1 MKLTTT
7 RLLAGLFVVTAIGVT
22 AGLLALHERE
32 RPEDPRARPVGPSS
46 IIRGVADVGFFVPDA
61 GGAGVCPDAE
71 SVNGTVIM
79 SASAARFEI
88 G

>member
-7 RLLAGLFVVTAIGVT
+7 RLLAGLFVLTAIGVT

-46 IIRGVADVGFFVPDA
+46 IIRGVRKRSAEELAQQRRDKALAFERSLHPDA
-61 GGAGVCPDAE
+61 GATDA
-71 SVNGTVIM
+71 
-79 SASAARFEI
+79 ASW
-88 G
+88 